1 VEKMSQNHYNLEMAR
16 DVFLKH
22 DDQPK
27 HSGEDIHQIIDGV
40 HIDYEKSKKSRR
52 DVEGTIYYRDLLS
65 FLVKTYGH

>member
-1 VEKMSQNHYNLEMAR
+1 MEKMIQNHYNLKMAR

-22 DDQPK
+22 DDQPR